1 MTPPEDHDDDDSHHY
16 PHRIRRWGPQSR
28 YVEFQKEQ
36 KQEEPLTSPPVPVT
50 ARMMTRIMQL
60 RYHGQTQDLGR
71 PLANPP
77 LEWRTAYCQGE
88 GRGVVNLVSRGGFH
102 LKDVFLVGAMMVN
115 FGIGF
120 GTRTI
125 FHKCLGRTL
134 PKLSIYLKR
143 AQRHFKSAK
152 NCSKQ

>member
-1 MTPPEDHDDDDSHHY
+1 M
-16 PHRIRRWGPQSR
+16 GPS
-28 YVEFQKEQ
+28 K
-36 KQEEPLTSPPVPVT
+36 PLRGVSEGTKTGRTIDFPPVPVT

-102 LKDVFLVGAMMVN
+102 LKDV
-115 FGIGF
+115 
-120 GTRTI
+120 
-125 FHKCLGRTL
+125 L
-134 PKLSIYLKR
+134 PGWCDDGQFWNWVWHPDYFS
-143 AQRHFKSAK
+143 
-152 NCSKQ
+152 

>member
-28 YVEFQKEQ
+28 YVEFQKER

-102 LKDVFLVGAMMVN
+102 LKDV
-115 FGIGF
+115 
-120 GTRTI
+120 
-125 FHKCLGRTL
+125 L
-134 PKLSIYLKR
+134 PGWCDDGQFWNWVWHPDYFS
-143 AQRHFKSAK
+143 
-152 NCSKQ
+152 